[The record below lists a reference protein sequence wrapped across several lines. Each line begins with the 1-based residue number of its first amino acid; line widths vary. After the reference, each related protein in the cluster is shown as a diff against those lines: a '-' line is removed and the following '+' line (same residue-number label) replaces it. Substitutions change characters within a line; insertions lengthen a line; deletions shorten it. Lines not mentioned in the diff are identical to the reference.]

1 MTFDSADFPW
11 TFNDQE
17 EQMLPGQAGAN
28 KDMEWEAQT
37 AISPLDSNTKVAGFA
52 KEATIEIKITV

>member
-17 EQMLPGQAGAN
+17 EQRLPGQAGAN
-28 KDMEWEAQT
+28 KDMEWEAQNT
-37 AISPLDSNTKVAGFA
+37 ISPLDSNTKVAGLA
-52 KEATIEIKITV
+52 KEATIERKITV